1 MDLLTL
7 ESAEDEPVIKSSVK
21 GITNVSVAKQNGAIV
36 ADPRLGRTISN
47 QSPSPGTL
55 SHTNTSSSINTLSST
70 SSGKTMITNT
80 VLENPK
86 DDKIMYPFRVKYLG
100 REMHTLYA
108 SSHANRA
115 EWCEKITEAK
125 TRHAAAL
132 FRQNAEPFRLRV
144 MADAAFAYE
153 SGAPG
158 QKTISIRGTPL
169 DRAIQDVE
177 RLYAHTGR
185 PPPVC
190 RARVNC
196 ATAFMQP
203 YGKNM
208 VAVGTDNAVYI
219 TEIDNSRGWSRVSSQ
234 NSMVRMQH

>member
-1 MDLLTL
+1 MDLLVL
-7 ESAEDEPVIKSSVK
+7 ESTDDEPVVKSTMK
-21 GITNVSVAKQNGAIV
+21 GVTNANATQKGAVA

-47 QSPSPGTL
+47 QSPSPGVL
-55 SHTNTSSSINTLSST
+55 SHSNTSSSINTLSST
-70 SSGKTMITNT
+70 SSGKTMVTNT
-80 VLENPK
+80 VIENSK
-86 DDKIMYPFRVKYLG
+86 DEKVMYPFRVKYLG
-100 REMHTLYA
+100 KEMHTLFA
-108 SSHANRA
+108 SSFSNRA

-158 QKTISIRGTPL
+158 QKTITIGGTPL
-169 DRAIQDVE
+169 DRAVQDVE
-177 RLYAHTGR
+177 QLYAHSGR
-185 PPPVC
+185 PHPVC

-196 ATAFMQP
+196 ATTFMQP

-219 TEIDNSRGWSRVSSQ
+219 TEIDNPRGWSRVSMKFDICST
-234 NSMVRMQH
+234 